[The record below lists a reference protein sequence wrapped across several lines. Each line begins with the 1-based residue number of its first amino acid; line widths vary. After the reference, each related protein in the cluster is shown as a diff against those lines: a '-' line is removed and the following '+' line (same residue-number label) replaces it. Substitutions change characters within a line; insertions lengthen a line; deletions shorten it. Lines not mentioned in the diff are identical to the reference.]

1 MLGWDQMA
9 QDKSEYSHLR
19 LLCMGSE
26 QALEQ
31 AKYHLREIPLKE
43 KALEQV
49 RVREPVREKVRE
61 PVREIHLQKVRVRV
75 QVRGPGNLHHQEKG
89 SELLPAEEP
98 SRPLVQL

>member
-19 LLCMGSE
+19 RLCMGSE
-26 QALEQ
+26 QV
-31 AKYHLREIPLKE
+31 KYHLREIPLKE

-49 RVREPVREKVRE
+49 REIHLQKVREKERE

-75 QVRGPGNLHHQEKG
+75 QVRVPGNLHHQEKG

>member
-1 MLGWDQMA
+1 MA

-19 LLCMGSE
+19 RQYMGSE
-26 QALEQ
+26 QV
-31 AKYHLREIPLKE
+31 KYHLREIPLKE

-49 RVREPVREKVRE
+49 R
-61 PVREIHLQKVRVRV
+61 EIHLQKVRVREKEREPV
-75 QVRGPGNLHHQEKG
+75 RVREKVRGPGNLHHQEKG